1 MPDIL
6 NGGYFKMVDILN
18 GGYSKMVDIKKWW
31 KF

>member
-31 KF
+31 KY